1 MFSVPKPISANGA
14 IQTAPRVKR
23 NCIGDVFL
31 NWKDLR
37 DDPINGDQYFQK
49 INSDGEV
56 EWGDGI
62 RLDPAEAVDF
72 STRFSPGNNGDVSVV
87 WERGVFPDVNI
98 MFQNIK
104 SDGTYSVEQPVTL
117 SDSEGYQFA
126 PIINGEISNGLFT
139 IYGDKTSGSIDLKV
153 QKIGLDYNPEWA
165 NNGLTAMTGLD
176 GDVNFSKAYRISD
189 QDFFFYGK
197 IIAPQKNIWD
207 KSC

>member
-1 MFSVPKPISANGA
+1 MSTIFIDNGIQITTSQEQDLKPRATFVDNNVSFVAWKQGDENSKIYYQFADRDGLVFSEPKPISANSA

-23 NCIGDVFL
+23 NSIGDVFL

-117 SDSEGYQFA
+117 SNSEGYQFA
-126 PIINGEISNGLFT
+126 PIINGEISNGFLPST
-139 IYGDKTSGSIDLKV
+139 VIRLAEASI
-153 QKIGLDYNPEWA
+153 
-165 NNGLTAMTGLD
+165 
-176 GDVNFSKAYRISD
+176 
-189 QDFFFYGK
+189 
-197 IIAPQKNIWD
+197 
-207 KSC
+207 